1 MTTPI
6 DTSSTAERLCRV
18 ARDTHLSIYINQEI
32 YLSIYLSFY
41 PYISKVPV
49 FDAITLADY
58 VCTSRSDNPR
68 FGAAFGRDTPVD
80 RWQGLDKASMPAIGA
95 DA

>member
-1 MTTPI
+1 MTC
-6 DTSSTAERLCRV
+6 STIP
-18 ARDTHLSIYINQEI
+18 IYI
-32 YLSIYLSFY
+32 SIYLYFY
-41 PYISKVPV
+41 LYLSKVPV

-58 VCTSRSDNPR
+58 ICTSRSDNPR
-68 FGAAFGRDTPVD
+68 FGAAFGRANPVD

>member
-1 MTTPI
+1 M
-6 DTSSTAERLCRV
+6 
-18 ARDTHLSIYINQEI
+18 
-32 YLSIYLSFY
+32 
-41 PYISKVPV
+41 PV

>member
-1 MTTPI
+1 MTCSAIPI
-6 DTSSTAERLCRV
+6 YLCI
-18 ARDTHLSIYINQEI
+18 HPSIYL
-32 YLSIYLSFY
+32 YLSICLSI
-41 PYISKVPV
+41 YISKVPV

-58 VCTSRSDNPR
+58 ICTSRSDNPR
-68 FGAAFGRDTPVD
+68 FGAAFGRATPVD